1 MESSCPGMQFRHG
14 VHLLCSYGSSLSL
27 QSIEAGEVPEPE
39 EGRKKKQRGHSKS
52 QYLRGATCPFLGKS
66 FHTGQEDSLHFL
78 CTKNVTLAGARLPA
92 LTHAAACTES
102 SGRKEDAFSE
112 RLQTKYPILLPYC
125 SPQGRR
131 NTKLDTVTTQATGST
146 GR

>member
-1 MESSCPGMQFRHG
+1 MGCICCAHTGPRS
-14 VHLLCSYGSSLSL
+14 LCSPLRLGRCRNLKK
-27 QSIEAGEVPEPE
+27 G
-39 EGRKKKQRGHSKS
+39 GRKSRGHSKS